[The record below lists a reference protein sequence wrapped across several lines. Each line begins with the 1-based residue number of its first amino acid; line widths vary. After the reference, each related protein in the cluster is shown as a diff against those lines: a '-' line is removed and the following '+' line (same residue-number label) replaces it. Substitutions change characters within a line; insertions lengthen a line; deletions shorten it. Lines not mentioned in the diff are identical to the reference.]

1 MNYSHTYRYILIYC
15 ILLTYLSTT
24 GQENFVVGKIFNLD
38 GTTNMGKIDHQEYQ
52 ALSKRVSFMNENG
65 MVTMFL
71 PQELKGY
78 EINGGQ
84 NFYLEILMD

>member
-1 MNYSHTYRYILIYC
+1 
-15 ILLTYLSTT
+15 
-24 GQENFVVGKIFNLD
+24 
-38 GTTNMGKIDHQEYQ
+38 MGKIDHQEYQ

-84 NFYLEILMD
+84 NFYLEILMY